1 MLVFDRTKREAHMQ
15 TQYDSVL
22 RQDKD
27 QFAYWLEL
35 ICRHFPR
42 ATGVRDNTAPFSGHL
57 ERSVL
62 GAVEVSDIRCSS
74 LKYERGRQDQL
85 KDDCE
90 DFLVSMLVE
99 GRARI
104 EQCGRA
110 AMQEPGDFVLYDA
123 ARPFVYEF
131 PTNYQMMLVKIPRK
145 TLLCRLPNAERLTA
159 VKFSSTSPLGG
170 LASMMVR
177 SAAGLDL
184 PGQSSCS
191 AKVGSSLIDILT
203 ASFETELQGDNDLVD
218 RQAAILKRAK
228 DYIRA
233 HMDDSDLDVEMIASA
248 VHVSSRTLSR
258 AFASEGIS
266 VIRWL
271 WRERLSASHTV
282 LSEGRASQ
290 VADVALGCGFV
301 SGSHFS
307 RMFKAT
313 YGVLPH
319 TLLRVSNTTGAS
331 DYVLN

>member
-1 MLVFDRTKREAHMQ
+1 MNMQ

-27 QFAYWLEL
+27 QLTYWLEL

-42 ATGVRDNTAPFSGHL
+42 ATGVRDNAAPFSGHL

-62 GAVEVSDIRCSS
+62 GSVEVSDIRCSA

-85 KDDCE
+85 RDDCE
-90 DFLVSMLVE
+90 DFLVSMLIE

-104 EQCGRA
+104 EQCGRVA
-110 AMQEPGDFVLYDA
+110 TQEPGDFVLYDA

-131 PTNYQMMLVKIPRK
+131 PTNYQMLLVKIPRK
-145 TLLCRLPNAERLTA
+145 TMLCRLPNAERLTA
-159 VKFSSTSPLGG
+159 VKFSSQSSLGG
-170 LASMMVR
+170 LASTMVR
-177 SAAGLDL
+177 SAVGLDL

-191 AKVGSSLIDILT
+191 AKVGSSLVDLLT
-203 ASFETELQGDNDLVD
+203 ATFETELLDDNELVD

-228 DYIRA
+228 EYIRA
-233 HMDDSDLDVEMIASA
+233 NMDDSDLDVDAIARA

-258 AFASEGIS
+258 AFAAEGLS

-271 WRERLSASHTV
+271 WKERLAASYAT
-282 LSEGRASQ
+282 LSEGRATQ
-290 VADVALGCGFV
+290 VADVALGCGFA

-319 TLLRVSNTTGAS
+319 TLLRVSNTNGTEKFA
-331 DYVLN
+331 LN